1 MIIEISQDDILKN
14 VGTENLFEKNNYSL
28 NEETDIILNGD
39 FDGDVIYD
47 FFDYLK
53 KKACRINSI
62 TAPRVEVLPQT
73 FFCGVKMV
81 KKIII
86 QEGTEYLGLDA
97 LGACDIETLVLPHS
111 LGRYVSGVVVTGNPL
126 RESKIRNI
134 EFSGG
139 TNKNEV
145 FKDFLS
151 EVLSRTLWFLEIK
164 NIGKYS
170 FEIREVNITEEF
182 ESLVDRNGGSGK
194 INSEDKVY
202 SSMLNGER
210 LFLFTDKRF
219 DNLGL
224 IRHDQQYDLAY
235 LHDLKYFT
243 TVLAVNFEKAFIRV
257 SYEQNHH
264 RGKMILSNKKS
275 TSFIGQNSIYL
286 KTDDMKQMGY
296 FAKFEIRSNAN
307 VYTDPFQIWISG
319 KLMEQ
324 INLEPLQ
331 ILRMSN
337 TPEEIFDMTPEE
349 HEQLMNKITPAWIA
363 EIEKRAL
370 ERLRHPSRESLR
382 DYIEK

>member
-1 MIIEISQDDILKN
+1 MSDSNTSLDFSNL
-14 VGTENLFEKNNYSL
+14 ENLLQDK
-28 NEETDIILNGD
+28 
-39 FDGDVIYD
+39 VH
-47 FFDYLK
+47 
-53 KKACRINSI
+53 
-62 TAPRVEVLPQT
+62 PVEDRQ
-73 FFCGVKMV
+73 K
-81 KKIII
+81 
-86 QEGTEYLGLDA
+86 
-97 LGACDIETLVLPHS
+97 
-111 LGRYVSGVVVTGNPL
+111 
-126 RESKIRNI
+126 
-134 EFSGG
+134 
-139 TNKNEV
+139 KNEL

-151 EVLSRTLWFLEIK
+151 DVLRETLGSPEIE

-182 ESLVDRNGGSGK
+182 ESLVDHEGSSGK

-210 LFLFTDKRF
+210 FFLFTDKWF

-243 TVLAVNFEKAFIRV
+243 TVFAVNFEKSFIRV
-257 SYEQNHH
+257 SFRQNHH

-275 TSFIGQNSIYL
+275 TSFIGQNSIDL

-296 FAKFEIRSNAN
+296 FAKFEIRSNKN

-331 ILRMSN
+331 ILRLRDE
-337 TPEEIFDMTPEE
+337 PEGILDMTPEE
-349 HEQLMNKITPAWIA
+349 YEQWQKKISAQIKK
-363 EIEKRAL
+363 IEKKAL
-370 ERLRHPSRESLR
+370 KRLRNRRRESLR
-382 DYIEK
+382 DYLES

>member
-1 MIIEISQDDILKN
+1 MLDSNTSLDFSNQ
-14 VGTENLFEKNNYSL
+14 ENLLQDK
-28 NEETDIILNGD
+28 
-39 FDGDVIYD
+39 VH
-47 FFDYLK
+47 
-53 KKACRINSI
+53 
-62 TAPRVEVLPQT
+62 P
-73 FFCGVKMV
+73 
-81 KKIII
+81 
-86 QEGTEYLGLDA
+86 
-97 LGACDIETLVLPHS
+97 IED
-111 LGRYVSGVVVTGNPL
+111 RQ
-126 RESKIRNI
+126 K
-134 EFSGG
+134 
-139 TNKNEV
+139 KNEL

-151 EVLSRTLWFLEIK
+151 DVLSTTLWFLETK

-182 ESLVDRNGGSGK
+182 ESLVDRNGSSGK

-210 LFLFTDKRF
+210 FFLFTDKRS

-243 TVLAVNFEKAFIRV
+243 TVFAVNFEKAFIRV
-257 SYEQNHH
+257 SCRQN
-264 RGKMILSNKKS
+264 RDSRKMILSNKKS
-275 TSFIGQNSIYL
+275 TSFIGQNSIDL

-331 ILRMSN
+331 VFWTSDIAESILDK
-337 TPEEIFDMTPEE
+337 TPEEY
-349 HEQLMNKITPAWIA
+349 EQWQKYVAK
-363 EIEKRAL
+363 IEKRAL
-370 ERLRHPSRESLR
+370 KRLRKRRRGSLR
-382 DYIEK
+382 DYIEE

>member
-1 MIIEISQDDILKN
+1 MSDSNTSLDFSNL
-14 VGTENLFEKNNYSL
+14 ENLLQDK
-28 NEETDIILNGD
+28 
-39 FDGDVIYD
+39 VH
-47 FFDYLK
+47 
-53 KKACRINSI
+53 
-62 TAPRVEVLPQT
+62 PVEDRQ
-73 FFCGVKMV
+73 K
-81 KKIII
+81 
-86 QEGTEYLGLDA
+86 
-97 LGACDIETLVLPHS
+97 
-111 LGRYVSGVVVTGNPL
+111 
-126 RESKIRNI
+126 
-134 EFSGG
+134 
-139 TNKNEV
+139 KNEL

-151 EVLSRTLWFLEIK
+151 KVLRATLRSPEIE
-164 NIGKYS
+164 NIGEYS

-182 ESLVDRNGGSGK
+182 ESLVDHEGSSGK

-210 LFLFTDKRF
+210 FFLFTDKWF

-224 IRHDQQYDLAY
+224 IRHDQQYDLVY

-243 TVLAVNFEKAFIRV
+243 EVLAVNFEKACIRV
-257 SYEQNHH
+257 SFRQNHH

-275 TSFIGQNSIYL
+275 TSFIGQNSIDL

-370 ERLRHPSRESLR
+370 KRLRKRRRGSLR
-382 DYIEK
+382 DYIEE

>member
-1 MIIEISQDDILKN
+1 MSDSNTSLDFSNLVNLLQDK
-14 VGTENLFEKNNYSL
+14 VH
-28 NEETDIILNGD
+28 
-39 FDGDVIYD
+39 
-47 FFDYLK
+47 
-53 KKACRINSI
+53 
-62 TAPRVEVLPQT
+62 PVEDRQ
-73 FFCGVKMV
+73 K
-81 KKIII
+81 
-86 QEGTEYLGLDA
+86 
-97 LGACDIETLVLPHS
+97 
-111 LGRYVSGVVVTGNPL
+111 
-126 RESKIRNI
+126 
-134 EFSGG
+134 
-139 TNKNEV
+139 KNEL

-151 EVLSRTLWFLEIK
+151 DVLRETLRSPDIE

-210 LFLFTDKRF
+210 FFLFTDKWF

-257 SYEQNHH
+257 SCRQN
-264 RGKMILSNKKS
+264 RDSRKMILSNKKS
-275 TSFIGQNSIYL
+275 TSFIGQNSIDL

-296 FAKFEIRSNAN
+296 FAKFEIRSNKN
-307 VYTDPFQIWISG
+307 VYIDPFQIWISG

-331 ILRMSN
+331 ILRMIN
-337 TPEEIFDMTPEE
+337 MPEEIFDMTPEE
-349 HEQLMNKITPAWIA
+349 YEQWQKYVAERIPA
-363 EIEKRAL
+363 IEKKAL
-370 ERLRHPSRESLR
+370 ERLRNPHRESIR
-382 DYIEK
+382 DYIEE

>member
-1 MIIEISQDDILKN
+1 MKN
-14 VGTENLFEKNNYSL
+14 
-28 NEETDIILNGD
+28 
-39 FDGDVIYD
+39 
-47 FFDYLK
+47 
-53 KKACRINSI
+53 
-62 TAPRVEVLPQT
+62 
-73 FFCGVKMV
+73 
-81 KKIII
+81 
-86 QEGTEYLGLDA
+86 
-97 LGACDIETLVLPHS
+97 
-111 LGRYVSGVVVTGNPL
+111 TGNNL
-126 RESKIRNI
+126 AASNLAAAKLINI
-134 EFSGG
+134 MLNMIHPVEDRQK
-139 TNKNEV
+139 KNEL
-145 FKDFLS
+145 FKAFLS
-151 EVLSRTLWFLEIK
+151 EVLSETLWSPEIK

-210 LFLFTDKRF
+210 LFLFTDKWF

-257 SYEQNHH
+257 SCRQNQDS
-264 RGKMILSNKKS
+264 RKMILSNKKS
-275 TSFIGQNSIYL
+275 TSFIGQNSIDL

-331 ILRMSN
+331 TLRLNNM
-337 TPEEIFDMTPEE
+337 PEEIFDMTPEE
-349 HEQLMNKITPAWIA
+349 YEQFKKDAAERIE
-363 EIEKRAL
+363 EIEKKAL
-370 ERLRHPSRESLR
+370 ERLRNARRGTLR
-382 DYIEK
+382 DYIES

>member
-1 MIIEISQDDILKN
+1 MSDSNTSLDFSN
-14 VGTENLFEKNNYSL
+14 SENLLQDKVY
-28 NEETDIILNGD
+28 
-39 FDGDVIYD
+39 
-47 FFDYLK
+47 
-53 KKACRINSI
+53 
-62 TAPRVEVLPQT
+62 PVEDRQ
-73 FFCGVKMV
+73 K
-81 KKIII
+81 
-86 QEGTEYLGLDA
+86 
-97 LGACDIETLVLPHS
+97 
-111 LGRYVSGVVVTGNPL
+111 
-126 RESKIRNI
+126 
-134 EFSGG
+134 
-139 TNKNEV
+139 KNEL

-151 EVLSRTLWFLEIK
+151 EVLSTTLWSLETK

-210 LFLFTDKRF
+210 LFLFTDKWF

-243 TVLAVNFEKAFIRV
+243 TVLAENFEKAFIRV
-257 SYEQNHH
+257 SFRQNHH

-331 ILRMSN
+331 VLRMIDGVD
-337 TPEEIFDMTPEE
+337 IFDMTPEE
-349 HEQLMNKITPAWIA
+349 YEQFQKYAAERIE
-363 EIEKRAL
+363 EIEKKAL
-370 ERLRHPSRESLR
+370 KRLRNPRRGLSLR

>member
-1 MIIEISQDDILKN
+1 MSDSNTSLDFSNLVNLLQDK
-14 VGTENLFEKNNYSL
+14 VH
-28 NEETDIILNGD
+28 
-39 FDGDVIYD
+39 
-47 FFDYLK
+47 
-53 KKACRINSI
+53 
-62 TAPRVEVLPQT
+62 PVEDRQ
-73 FFCGVKMV
+73 K
-81 KKIII
+81 
-86 QEGTEYLGLDA
+86 
-97 LGACDIETLVLPHS
+97 
-111 LGRYVSGVVVTGNPL
+111 
-126 RESKIRNI
+126 
-134 EFSGG
+134 
-139 TNKNEV
+139 KNEL

-151 EVLSRTLWFLEIK
+151 DVLRETLGSPEIESIS
-164 NIGKYS
+164 NCS
-170 FEIREVNITEEF
+170 FKILEVNITEEF

-210 LFLFTDKRF
+210 FFLFTDKWF

-243 TVLAVNFEKAFIRV
+243 TVLAENFEKAFIRV
-257 SYEQNHH
+257 SWRQNQDS
-264 RGKMILSNKKS
+264 RKKILSNKKS
-275 TSFIGQNSIYL
+275 TSFIGQNSIDL

-331 ILRMSN
+331 VLRLRN

-370 ERLRHPSRESLR
+370 KRLRKRRRGSLR
-382 DYIEK
+382 DYIEE

>member
-1 MIIEISQDDILKN
+1 MSDSNTSLDFSNL
-14 VGTENLFEKNNYSL
+14 ENLLQDKVY
-28 NEETDIILNGD
+28 
-39 FDGDVIYD
+39 
-47 FFDYLK
+47 
-53 KKACRINSI
+53 
-62 TAPRVEVLPQT
+62 PVEDRQ
-73 FFCGVKMV
+73 
-81 KKIII
+81 
-86 QEGTEYLGLDA
+86 
-97 LGACDIETLVLPHS
+97 
-111 LGRYVSGVVVTGNPL
+111 
-126 RESKIRNI
+126 
-134 EFSGG
+134 
-139 TNKNEV
+139 NKNEV

-151 EVLSRTLWFLEIK
+151 KVLRETLRSPEIE

-182 ESLVDRNGGSGK
+182 ESLVDRNGGAGK

-210 LFLFTDKRF
+210 LFLFTDKRS

-257 SYEQNHH
+257 SCRQN
-264 RGKMILSNKKS
+264 RDSRKMILSNKKS
-275 TSFIGQNSIYL
+275 TSFIGQNSIDL

-331 ILRMSN
+331 VFRTSDIAESIL
-337 TPEEIFDMTPEE
+337 DMTPEE
-349 HEQLMNKITPAWIA
+349 YEQWQKKIK
-363 EIEKRAL
+363 EIEKKAL
-370 ERLRHPSRESLR
+370 ERLRNPRRGLSLR

>member
-1 MIIEISQDDILKN
+1 MSDSNTSLDFSNL
-14 VGTENLFEKNNYSL
+14 ENLLQDKVHP
-28 NEETDIILNGD
+28 I
-39 FDGDVIYD
+39 
-47 FFDYLK
+47 
-53 KKACRINSI
+53 
-62 TAPRVEVLPQT
+62 
-73 FFCGVKMV
+73 
-81 KKIII
+81 
-86 QEGTEYLGLDA
+86 EG
-97 LGACDIETLVLPHS
+97 
-111 LGRYVSGVVVTGNPL
+111 RQ
-126 RESKIRNI
+126 K
-134 EFSGG
+134 
-139 TNKNEV
+139 KNEL

-151 EVLSRTLWFLEIK
+151 EVLIETLWSPEIE

-210 LFLFTDKRF
+210 FFLFTDKWF

-224 IRHDQQYDLAY
+224 IRHDKQYDLAY

-243 TVLAVNFEKAFIRV
+243 TVFAVNFEKAFIRV
-257 SYEQNHH
+257 SCRQNHDS
-264 RGKMILSNKKS
+264 GKMILSNKKS
-275 TSFIGQNSIYL
+275 TSFIGQNSIDL

-324 INLEPLQ
+324 INLEPLET
-331 ILRMSN
+331 LRLNNM
-337 TPEEIFDMTPEE
+337 PEEIFDMTPEE
-349 HEQLMNKITPAWIA
+349 FEQMQKKVPARIK
-363 EIEKRAL
+363 EIEKKAL
-370 ERLRHPSRESLR
+370 ERLRNARRGRLR

>member
-86 QEGTEYLGLDA
+86 QKGTEYLETDA

-111 LGRYVSGVVVTGNPL
+111 LGRYVSGVLVTGNPL

-151 EVLSRTLWFLEIK
+151 EVLSKTLRSPEIE

-210 LFLFTDKRF
+210 FFLFTDKRF

-243 TVLAVNFEKAFIRV
+243 TVFAVNFEKAFIRV
-257 SYEQNHH
+257 SCRQNHDS
-264 RGKMILSNKKS
+264 GKMILSNKKS

-296 FAKFEIRSNAN
+296 SAKFEIRSNAN

-331 ILRMSN
+331 ILRMIDGPDTS
-337 TPEEIFDMTPEE
+337 DMTPEE
-349 HEQLMNKITPAWIA
+349 YEQLMNKITPAWIA
-363 EIEKRAL
+363 EIEKRAF
-370 ERLRHPSRESLR
+370 EKLRNPPRRTLR
-382 DYIEK
+382 DYIEE

>member
-1 MIIEISQDDILKN
+1 MADSNTSLDFS
-14 VGTENLFEKNNYSL
+14 NLE
-28 NEETDIILNGD
+28 
-39 FDGDVIYD
+39 
-47 FFDYLK
+47 
-53 KKACRINSI
+53 
-62 TAPRVEVLPQT
+62 
-73 FFCGVKMV
+73 
-81 KKIII
+81 
-86 QEGTEYLGLDA
+86 
-97 LGACDIETLVLPHS
+97 
-111 LGRYVSGVVVTGNPL
+111 NPL
-126 RESKIRNI
+126 QDKVYPVEDRQK
-134 EFSGG
+134 
-139 TNKNEV
+139 KNEL

-151 EVLSRTLWFLEIK
+151 EVLRETLWSPEIE
-164 NIGKYS
+164 NIGIYS
-170 FEIREVNITEEF
+170 FKIREVNITEEF
-182 ESLVDRNGGSGK
+182 ESLVDHEGSSGK

-210 LFLFTDKRF
+210 LFLFTDKCF

-243 TVLAVNFEKAFIRV
+243 TVLAENFEKAFIRV
-257 SYEQNHH
+257 SFRQNHH

-331 ILRMSN
+331 ILRMIN
-337 TPEEIFDMTPEE
+337 MPEEIFDMTPEE
-349 HEQLMNKITPAWIA
+349 YEQLMNKITPAWIA
-363 EIEKRAL
+363 EIEKRAF
-370 ERLRHPSRESLR
+370 EKLRNPRRGSLR
-382 DYIEK
+382 DYIEE